1 MSLEEEIAKLY
12 YDMSQQSQCVSHSHR
27 AAEWVRKIYLCL
39 IETTLSFFLLVLY
52 LKSLAK

>member
-12 YDMSQQSQCVSHSHR
+12 YDVSQPSRCVSHSHR

-39 IETTLSFFLLVLY
+39 IETPMDRFVLFLS
-52 LKSLAK
+52 A

>member
-12 YDMSQQSQCVSHSHR
+12 YDISQQSQCVSHSHR

-39 IETTLSFFLLVLY
+39 IETTLIFFLFFFFY
-52 LKSLAK
+52 